1 MKKILL
7 FVSIVFLVLFSN
19 KTIAQTIDTV
29 ITSQYIECP
38 NGQAIIDVDITQSN
52 PVTNYTI
59 VLLKLNNTA
68 TSYQFEQH
76 ITNTTNIFGQFLNI
90 FGGNYRILL
99 VDPALNQ
106 SSYPTGLFNVL
117 GPDVYSQ
124 EDHIIGSPAN
134 LFYTI
139 SNDPLLCW
147 YDTATTLTV
156 NILNGYTPP
165 YNISLFDN
173 LMNLI
178 QTVTSPSGFIF
189 NNISAGDYNI
199 SVTDTFNCPALDKPH
214 TITVPDALDPRNS
227 LIVVDSISCYNADD
241 GQITL
246 DPIGGTPFTTGDP
259 YLYEWY
265 NVVTGIIGNTSNP
278 TGNVLP
284 PGDYYAIIT
293 DANGCDT
300 ITDTLTLIN
309 PDSLGASTT
318 FTNPVCNGDN
328 NGSITITID
337 SVYQGAG
344 GQFQYTQN
352 GGANWVNFPSLT
364 PTVVTLPSLFFGVYT
379 NIRVRDVDSCEY
391 NLPAD
396 TLTEPPLLEFSIS
409 GDSTYNDF
417 GVSCN
422 GICDAQITI
431 DSVWGGNLPP
441 YGNSSSK
448 IKSII
453 RKFICNFNN

>member
-59 VLLKLNNTA
+59 VLQKLNNTA

-178 QTVTSPSGFIF
+178 QTVTSPSAFIF
-189 NNISAGDYNI
+189 NNISAGNYNV
-199 SVTDTFNCPALDKPH
+199 SVTDTFNCPAIDIQH
-214 TITVPDALDPRNS
+214 TIDVPFALDPRNS

-246 DPIGGTPFTTGDP
+246 DPT
-259 YLYEWY
+259 
-265 NVVTGIIGNTSNP
+265 
-278 TGNVLP
+278 
-284 PGDYYAIIT
+284 
-293 DANGCDT
+293 
-300 ITDTLTLIN
+300 
-309 PDSLGASTT
+309 
-318 FTNPVCNGDN
+318 
-328 NGSITITID
+328 
-337 SVYQGAG
+337 
-344 GQFQYTQN
+344 
-352 GGANWVNFPSLT
+352 
-364 PTVVTLPSLFFGVYT
+364 
-379 NIRVRDVDSCEY
+379 
-391 NLPAD
+391 
-396 TLTEPPLLEFSIS
+396 
-409 GDSTYNDF
+409 
-417 GVSCN
+417 
-422 GICDAQITI
+422 
-431 DSVWGGNLPP
+431 
-441 YGNSSSK
+441 
-448 IKSII
+448 
-453 RKFICNFNN
+453 